1 MNTIEKIRANIET
14 VIIGKREVID
24 LVLTAL
30 IAQGHV
36 LLEDMPGTGKT
47 MLAKALARSLAVPF
61 ARVQM
66 TPDLLP
72 SDVTGL
78 NVYNPKSGEFEFH
91 PGPVFTNVLLADE
104 INRATPRTQAS
115 LLECMEEKQ
124 VTVDGVTRKLSE
136 PFFVIA
142 TENPIETAGTFPLP
156 EAQLDRFL
164 MRLSM
169 GPMEAEQEKEILNR
183 YRRNNPL
190 EELGAVCEAEEIR
203 ELQKSYREIY
213 IHPELLD
220 YIQKLCMATR
230 KRKEI
235 RAGLCLSGRENLCGA
250 GGREAAGG
258 AGAGTPAGAGGQLLP
273 SGRRKRAGGGCLEG
287 NAGSHRGVGAP
298 VVRRGEPR
306 CANEVR
312 TCR

>member
-1 MNTIEKIRANIET
+1 MNTTEKLKANIET
-14 VIIGKREVID
+14 VIIGKGEVID

-47 MLAKALARSLAVPF
+47 MLAKALARSLDVPF

-78 NVYNPKSGEFEFH
+78 NVYNLKSGEFEFH

-115 LLECMEEKQ
+115 LLECMEERQ

-183 YRRNNPL
+183 YRLNNPL
-190 EELGAVCEAEEIR
+190 EEIGPAASAEEIR
-203 ELQKSYREIY
+203 ALQKSYREIY

-220 YIQKLCMATR
+220 YIQRLCMATR

-235 RAGLCLSGRENLCGA
+235 QAGVSVRGTLALMRAVQAYACLKGRTYAVPEDVKLLA
-250 GGREAAGG
+250 VPVLAHRLVVEESFYRQDAAAKQMEAVLKE
-258 AGAGTPAGAGGQLLP
+258 TPVP
-273 SGRRKRAGGGCLEG
+273 TEDWERRL
-287 NAGSHRGVGAP
+287 
-298 VVRRGEPR
+298 
-306 CANEVR
+306 
-312 TCR
+312 